1 LLVGA
6 EGGGGGGVVVGFM
19 PILSN
24 SSVVRCR
31 RSSATS
37 AMAATVGGK
46 ELKSIIRFVVAQ
58 WCEFVELSGT
68 LFLSRFQIKQ
78 QKLTWMSPN
87 MANGGKRSRNEHLWT
102 PK

>member
-1 LLVGA
+1 
-6 EGGGGGGVVVGFM
+6 
-19 PILSN
+19 
-24 SSVVRCR
+24 
-31 RSSATS
+31 
-37 AMAATVGGK
+37 MAATVGGK

-87 MANGGKRSRNEHLWT
+87 MANGGKRSRKNTSGLRNEDFDLLQS
-102 PK
+102 KMRKAASS